1 MTTLPNH
8 IQPTSSPGAALY
20 VDTENLRD
28 AEHARHQVVAAVVAE
43 PGPATVRRSAQP
55 GPFMTTRRQGGAVA
69 AVG

>member
-28 AEHARHQVVAAVVAE
+28 AEHARQVVTAVVTDW
-43 PGPATVRRSAQP
+43 PGNRPIAGQPLPLRS
-55 GPFMTTRRQGGAVA
+55 RRQGGAVA